1 MPLDTSDADGDH
13 ADARRQED
21 SESELSDVK
30 DEAPPKK
37 RAKSTTSSSKK
48 TVKPVKTKTSTSAKD
63 DDLSP
68 DQQEIKKLQGWLL
81 KCGIR
86 KLWHRELASC
96 DSNKAK
102 IKHLKG
108 MLEDVGM
115 TGRFSL
121 EKANSIKE
129 QRELAADLEAVQEGN
144 KTWGMASGSEKEESD
159 SASKPR
165 RPRAVASR
173 FVDFG
178 DDEDDE

>member
-1 MPLDTSDADGDH
+1 M
-13 ADARRQED
+13 
-21 SESELSDVK
+21 SDVK

-37 RAKSTTSSSKK
+37 RRRSAGPKSDTK
-48 TVKPVKTKTSTSAKD
+48 TAAPAKTKASKSAKD
-63 DDLSP
+63 MDLSP
-68 DQQEIKKLQGWLL
+68 DEQEIKKLQSWLL

-115 TGRFSL
+115 TGRYSV

-144 KTWGMASGSEKEESD
+144 KHWGADSASEKGDDSD
-159 SASKPR
+159 SAARPAR
-165 RPRAVASR
+165 RNRNTSR